1 MFIKKIHISNYR
13 NIVEEKVEFS
23 SKLNC
28 ICGDNGQGKT
38 NLLDAIHYL
47 SMTKSFVQSSD
58 AFVKNFDAD
67 QMSVVGQFEGLADDV
82 VDKIVIALPKDSSK
96 VIKKNDKTY
105 NRMID
110 HIGRYPLV
118 CVSPFDTALV
128 QESGEER
135 RRFLNM
141 LLSQIDR
148 DYLVDL
154 QAYNKLLAQRNKL
167 LKSENPSRL
176 LLEVVSEQISP
187 IGDRIAKKRVELVVR
202 LAEYLGHYYSLV
214 SGSNEK
220 VLMEYKSE
228 LTTDGVAMAD
238 LLKNSLQK
246 DLIVGHTTSG
256 IHRDDLSLSISL
268 KIGEEITWTSLRKC
282 GSQGQQKSFLVALKL
297 SQFAIM
303 REIYGGPP
311 MLLLDDVFDK
321 LDSKRVENLID
332 IVSTEDFGQIF
343 ITDSNKV
350 RLDALVS
357 HKKVDNLFFTVKEGK
372 IALEGGDNA

>member
-167 LKSENPSRL
+167 LKSENSSRL